1 MGERFPEDSLALL
14 ASGGLEHSLAR
25 KFMEE
30 FESKYQY
37 TDRRVLGIVKGS
49 FRREGMQLL

>member
-37 TDRRVLGIVKGS
+37 TDRRVLG
-49 FRREGMQLL
+49 